1 MHIAI
6 KRFPSPLTGEG
17 AGGGED
23 NTSSTHPHLPPPRG
37 EGVLTSR
44 YQAARE
50 EGKCRQERG
59 HAYPCSPCCAKSG
72 CGFLSRARYVVRGR
86 VFRSVSSP

>member
-23 NTSSTHPHLPPPRG
+23 NTSSPPSPPSPARG
-37 EGVLTSR
+37 EGVFPSLC
-44 YQAARE
+44 QAARE